1 MPAQAYTAIINRCKS
16 GPRCPRKTLLKHGT
30 RQQADGGL
38 EEQLREGEAS
48 GRITGRLVEL
58 IRDELD
64 EDTDLK
70 TARMLMDL
78 ARIAWNLTVEPK
90 EGEEAR
96 QRMLNHL
103 PPQHREFVG
112 GIVQDFKA
120 RKLELFPKDLRVVA
134 ATGVKQLADSGLH
147 FTAATLGLA
156 DGSYR

>member
-1 MPAQAYTAIINRCKS
+1 MPKKNAPKA
-16 GPRCPRKTLLKHGT
+16 GT

-38 EEQLREGEAS
+38 EEQLRESEAS

-64 EDTDLK
+64 EGTDLK
-70 TARMLMDL
+70 SARMLMDL

-96 QRMLNHL
+96 QRMLNYG
-103 PPQHREFVG
+103 EFVD